1 MKNLPYAALAVR
13 LSIALLTVAA
23 FCPRA
28 QSQSEVS
35 FRLVNGNLI
44 IVTLTAGQA
53 GPASFILDTG
63 ADTTIIDPSLA
74 GRLSLAPL
82 KPVQQTTLSGFRS
95 VPRGLMSE
103 LSAGSVQ
110 VRNLPVMVQD
120 LTALRH
126 IDSHIQGI
134 VGQDFLSHFNY
145 LLDYRRHVVR
155 IEAASEIRDNLEAER
170 VPLELGGHRRIVA
183 SEGQALLQAT
193 LRLLLDSGAS
203 SLVLIHKGS
212 QGLDVP
218 TFDSV
223 QETTSSGS
231 TSLRAGKVH
240 KLTVG
245 SEQFHDIAVALYPSD
260 PAEPIGDGLLPTT
273 LFQALYVNNRE
284 GFVVFNP
291 KVRKN

>member
-1 MKNLPYAALAVR
+1 MKNLPYAALAVW

-74 GRLSLAPL
+74 ARLSLVPL
-82 KPVQQTTLSGFRS
+82 GPVQQSTLTGTRS
-95 VPRGLMSE
+95 VPRGLMAG
-103 LSAGSVQ
+103 LSAGSMQ
-110 VRNLPVMVQD
+110 VENLPVMVQD
-120 LTALRH
+120 LAAVRR

-134 VGQDFLSHFNY
+134 AGQDFLSHFNY
-145 LLDYRRHVVR
+145 FLDYRHFVVR
-155 IEAASEIRDNLEAER
+155 IEAASEIRDTIEGDR
-170 VPLELGGHRRIVA
+170 VQIELGGNRMIVA
-183 SEGQALLQAT
+183 SEGQALRHAS

-212 QGLDVP
+212 QALDVP
-218 TFDSV
+218 AFDSV